1 VNRFIAIVILI
12 AIAITIAAIGIAWIT
27 TTMHTMM
34 WKPEILKI
42 IEMKLNQLPNG
53 TWILKIEA
61 TNIGEGD
68 AEIYKIAVTNIEEKT
83 LDQPITIEPG
93 HTKEF
98 TIPLTKQYQTYTTY
112 TVRLYLKTGTVYN
125 TLEYIVTPK

>member
-1 VNRFIAIVILI
+1 
-12 AIAITIAAIGIAWIT
+12 
-27 TTMHTMM
+27 
-34 WKPEILKI
+34 
-42 IEMKLNQLPNG
+42 
-53 TWILKIEA
+53 LKIEA

-112 TVRLYLKTGTVYN
+112 TIRLYLKTGTVYN